1 MKGWGVGDLQKD
13 IELDPLT
20 LNLIIQLDTVTD
32 GELRALYEAAEFC
45 VYPSL
50 YEGWGLPVGEALSM
64 GKVVLSSNAGSLP
77 EVGGGLVVYV
87 DPWDI
92 RDWARKIFE
101 LSSNATYREDLEKK
115 VRDSYMTRTWSQAAL
130 SVYKQIQD
138 L

>member
-1 MKGWGVGDLQKD
+1 
-13 IELDPLT
+13 
-20 LNLIIQLDTVTD
+20 
-32 GELRALYEAAEFC
+32 
-45 VYPSL
+45 
-50 YEGWGLPVGEALSM
+50 M